1 MRILSRSAFGLLLLL
16 TVTAW
21 AADRGSRTE
30 YVEVDVTGSAPFPQE
45 VSAERARRAALAD
58 ARRNALLRAHV
69 LVERE
74 AEVENLQLHSEQI
87 RERSAA
93 YIQRL
98 EVIEAGPVAGNGRR
112 LYQVRARAILR
123 PLSIFSAA
131 EGLVLSRPDPWQPV
145 VALTVQTDGDRQLA
159 ERTRGVLDGTLHGC
173 GVRVAEAGARD
184 PALELT
190 VAAREESTEHGQA
203 VTVEWEAGFGMEADE
218 DWPGRPALLRGT
230 WRASGREEPEEA
242 WWQSLGAVIAQD
254 VYRLW
259 ATPRWTT
266 VRFENADEELA
277 DHLARLMNR
286 PGGARVRI
294 EEEGVVVAGFPLT
307 GNPLSAVRAML
318 EHEGLSGRAELRNAT
333 LTELTF
339 HCGASAAE

>member
-1 MRILSRSAFGLLLLL
+1 MLLLL

-21 AADRGSRTE
+21 AGGGGSRTD

-69 LVERE
+69 LVERK
-74 AEVENLQLHSEQI
+74 AEVENLQLEREQI
-87 RERSAA
+87 LERSAA

-98 EVIEAGPVAGNGRR
+98 EVIEAGPVGVGGRR
-112 LYQVRARAILR
+112 LYQVRARAMLR
-123 PLSIFSAA
+123 PLSTFSAA
-131 EGLVLSRPDPWQPV
+131 EGLVLSRPDAWQPV
-145 VALTVQTDGDRQLA
+145 VALAVQTEGDPQLA
-159 ERTRGVLDGTLHGC
+159 DRARAVLNETLHGC
-173 GVRVAEAGARD
+173 GVRVAEPGGQE

-190 VAAREESTEHGQA
+190 VAARQESTEHGQA
-203 VTVEWEAGFGMEADE
+203 VMVEWEAGFGMEADE
-218 DWPGRPALLRGT
+218 DRPGRPVLLRGT
-230 WRASGREEPEEA
+230 WRASGRDEPEEA

-277 DHLARLMNR
+277 EHLARLMNR
-286 PGGARVRI
+286 PGGARVRV
-294 EEEGVVVAGFPLT
+294 EEKEVVAGFPLT
-307 GNPLSAVRAML
+307 GNPLSAVRSML
-318 EHEGLSGRAELRNAT
+318 EHEGLSGRAELRDAT

-339 HCGASAAE
+339 HCGTSAAK